1 MNTKKII
8 KIVIVE
14 DDLYFQKALT
24 KYVQTICN
32 PAIYPH
38 LDFHIK
44 SYSNAHECIE
54 ELENDT
60 NIMILDY
67 FLINE
72 EEADVLTGA
81 DIVIEANKYCTDCKI
96 IMISAQQNKN
106 VTTQLMQQ
114 GIYEYV
120 DKNINSNNRIG
131 AILQKILKDESE
143 LIEIKNLEE

>member
-24 KYVQTICN
+24 KYIHTICN
-32 PAIYPH
+32 PAAYPH

-81 DIVIEANKYCTDCKI
+81 DIVIEANKHCTDCKI